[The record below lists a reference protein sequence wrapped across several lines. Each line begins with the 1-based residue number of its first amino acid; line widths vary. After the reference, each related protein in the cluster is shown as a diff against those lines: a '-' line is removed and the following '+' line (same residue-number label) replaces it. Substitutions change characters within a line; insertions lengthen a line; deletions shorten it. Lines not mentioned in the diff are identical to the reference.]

1 MGISRLEPIAD
12 AALEIYPKMIEMV
25 SLILE
30 MEELLV
36 IDDARQLR
44 GFFGHEYKNRPEF
57 HHHLPTGLLYQ
68 HPLIQYKVLDGA
80 GWITGLKEGAFLL
93 LSMNPPEE
101 VYIRNKHIRVVN
113 HRFIRN
119 KTTFGITEEPIRYKF
134 GTPWLPFN
142 SENHRQFER
151 IQRDQNKVDELLGK
165 ILIGN
170 LLSLS
175 KAVKYAVSKRLQA
188 SMALELAGVFT
199 LKPQNKRPFGANK
212 QKPALRMLGFKGE
225 FEVNFALPHLWGI
238 GKSAARGFG
247 AVIKKEEIL

>member
-1 MGISRLEPIAD
+1 VI
-12 AALEIYPKMIEMV
+12 EIV
-25 SLILE
+25 SLRLE

-36 IDDARQLR
+36 LDDARQLR

-68 HPLIQYKVLDGA
+68 HPLIQYKILDGA

-101 VYIRNKHIRVVN
+101 VYIRNKHIRVIN
-113 HRFIRN
+113 YRFIRN
-119 KTTFGITEEPIRYKF
+119 KTTFGITEEPIRYQF

-151 IQRDQNKVDELLGK
+151 IQRDQDKVNELLGK

-175 KAVKYAVSKRLQA
+175 KAVKYVVSRRLQA
-188 SMALELAGVFT
+188 SIHLELARVFT
-199 LKPQNKRPFGANK
+199 LKPPDDRPFGANT
-212 QKPALRMLGFKGE
+212 QKPGLKMLGFEGE
-225 FEVNFALPHLWGI
+225 FEVNFALPNLWDI

-247 AVIKKEEIL
+247 AVQKKE